1 MEHGQKAILTGMAEG
16 KDGQFNSFRDLMKA
30 RGGDDVPPA
39 ESEEKKAKDKGWT
52 LEDEYGDQVEV
63 DDKALAE
70 LPDPD
75 FGARAR
81 IGDRPRADRP
91 MEEGAACYGDED
103 SDELELLRS
112 FRVRTVFPKDVK
124 DFCGAL
130 SSDPTEEDKQG
141 RLDLRSE
148 QIYTID
154 GADARDYDDAIS
166 YAELEDGRVKIGVHI
181 ADVGHY
187 VQEGTVLDNEALAR
201 GTSVYLPDQVVPMLP
216 EAISNGLCS
225 LVGGRDRLAY
235 SVFMVFDAK
244 GERESYSM
252 AKSVICSVRRCTYT
266 EVQDLLDGKPVED
279 SLEALR
285 SSIEGFAAWTRI
297 QQQLRDSK
305 GSLRID
311 SREKKFLFD
320 DKGEVERIVDVKKIF
335 ANTLIEETALAAN
348 QAVGD
353 FFFERGLPTIYRVH
367 PEKDPEEIEAVAK
380 MLLDH
385 GIRVPEKEHLTGR
398 DVGRLIRQARRRP
411 NAEALIGRIM
421 GLVER
426 AVYEVKDHE
435 DIAKHFGLA
444 RKSYLH
450 FTSPIRRYP
459 DLIVHRWLHAV
470 QAGSEEVRDELKA
483 DEMVA
488 DLKVTAGHA
497 SAQSEMAEMAETGIK
512 DLKVCQFME
521 PHMDKKLDAKVVRVS
536 RGGLEIHLTEFN
548 VGGFMPARSL
558 GGRIQLKGSTLTV
571 MAGKRSL
578 SFTEGYAI
586 SVRIKDVDFI
596 RLQIVLELA

>member
-1 MEHGQKAILTGMAEG
+1 MADG
-16 KDGQFNSFRDLMKA
+16 KDAKFNSFRELMKA
-30 RGGDDVPPA
+30 RGEGGSPP
-39 ESEEKKAKDKGWT
+39 EDKKGPKDKGWT
-52 LEDEYGDQVEV
+52 LEDEYGEQVEASEEALDEMPDV
-63 DDKALAE
+63 DS
-70 LPDPD
+70 
-75 FGARAR
+75 GARAR
-81 IGDRPRADRP
+81 IGQRPRADGP
-91 MEEGAACYGDED
+91 MKSGAACYGDED

-112 FRVRTVFPKDVK
+112 FRVRTVFPPDVK
-124 DFCGAL
+124 QACEAL
-130 SSDPTEEDKQG
+130 SKDPSEEDKQG
-141 RLDLRSE
+141 RLDLRGE

-166 YAELEDGRVKIGVHI
+166 YEALEDGQVKIGVHI

-187 VQEGTVLDNEALAR
+187 VQEGSVLDDEALAR

-216 EAISNGLCS
+216 EALSNGLCS
-225 LVGGRDRLAY
+225 LVGGRDRLAF

-244 GERESYSM
+244 GERLGYSV

-266 EVQDLLDGKPVED
+266 EVQDLFDGEPVED

-285 SSIEGFAAWTRI
+285 ASLEGFAVWTRT
-297 QQQLRDSK
+297 QQKLRDAK

-311 SREKKFLFD
+311 SKEKKFLFD
-320 DKGEVERIVDVKKIF
+320 QEGEVERIVDVKKIF
-335 ANTLIEETALAAN
+335 SNTLIEETALAAN

-367 PEKDPEEIEAVAK
+367 PEKDPDEIEAVAK
-380 MLLDH
+380 MLLEH
-385 GIRVPEKEHLTGR
+385 GIRVPGKERLTGR

-411 NAEALIGRIM
+411 NADALIGRIM

-435 DIAKHFGLA
+435 DVAEHFGLA
-444 RKSYLH
+444 RKAYLH

-470 QAGSEEVRDELKA
+470 QSGPGEASDDLKT

-488 DLKVTAGHA
+488 DLKVTAGHS
-497 SAQSEMAEMAETGIK
+497 SAQSEMAEMAEIAVK

-521 PHMDKKLDAKVVRVS
+521 PHIDEKLAAKVVRVS
-536 RGGLEIHLTEFN
+536 RGGLEVELSDFN
-548 VGGFMPARSL
+548 VAGFMPARSL
-558 GGRIQLKGSTLTV
+558 GGRIQLKGSTMTV
-571 MAGKRSL
+571 LIGRRSL

-596 RLQIVLELA
+596 RLQIILELA

>member
-1 MEHGQKAILTGMAEG
+1 MADG
-16 KDGQFNSFRDLMKA
+16 KDAQFNSFKDLMKA
-30 RGGDDVPPA
+30 RGGGETPPD
-39 ESEEKKAKDKGWT
+39 EREKPKDKGWT
-52 LEDEYGDQVEV
+52 LEDEYGEQVEPSEE
-63 DDKALAE
+63 ALDE
-70 LPDPD
+70 LPDVD

-81 IGDRPRADRP
+81 IGQRPRADGP
-91 MEEGAACYGDED
+91 MKEGAACYGDED

-112 FRVRTVFPKDVK
+112 FRVRTVFPPDVK
-124 DFCGAL
+124 QACEAL
-130 SSDPTEEDKQG
+130 SGDPSEEDKQG
-141 RLDLRSE
+141 RLDLRRE

-166 YAELEDGRVKIGVHI
+166 YEALEDGQVKIGVHI

-187 VQEGTVLDNEALAR
+187 VQEGSVLDNEALAR

-225 LVGGRDRLAY
+225 LVGGRDRLAF
-235 SVFMVFDAK
+235 SVFMIFDAK
-244 GERESYSM
+244 GERLSYSV

-266 EVQDLLDGKPVED
+266 EVQGLFDGEPVED

-285 SSIEGFAAWTRI
+285 ASLEGFAVWTRT
-297 QQQLRDSK
+297 QQKLRDAK
-305 GSLRID
+305 GSMRID
-311 SREKKFLFD
+311 SKEKKFLFD
-320 DKGEVERIVDVKKIF
+320 EKGEVERIVDVKKIF
-335 ANTLIEETALAAN
+335 SNTLIEETALAAN

-367 PEKDPEEIEAVAK
+367 PEKDPDEIEAVAK
-380 MLLDH
+380 MLLEH
-385 GIRVPEKEHLTGR
+385 GIRVPGKERLTGR

-435 DIAKHFGLA
+435 DVAEHFGLA
-444 RKSYLH
+444 RKAYLH

-470 QAGSEEVRDELKA
+470 QSGAGEASNDLKT
-483 DEMVA
+483 DEMVE
-488 DLKVTAGHA
+488 DLKVTAGHS
-497 SAQSEMAEMAETGIK
+497 SAQSEMAEMAEIAVK

-521 PHMDKKLDAKVVRVS
+521 PHIDEKLDAKVVRVS
-536 RGGLEIHLTEFN
+536 RGGLEVELSDFN
-548 VGGFMPARSL
+548 VAGFMPARSL
-558 GGRIQLKGSTLTV
+558 GGRIQLKGSTMTV
-571 MAGKRSL
+571 LIGRRSL

-596 RLQIVLELA
+596 RLQIILELA

>member
-1 MEHGQKAILTGMAEG
+1 MADG
-16 KDGQFNSFRDLMKA
+16 KDAQFNSFKDLMKA
-30 RGGDDVPPA
+30 RGGGETPPD
-39 ESEEKKAKDKGWT
+39 EREKPKDKGWT
-52 LEDEYGDQVEV
+52 LEDEYGEQVEPSEE
-63 DDKALAE
+63 ALDE
-70 LPDPD
+70 LPDVD

-81 IGDRPRADRP
+81 IGQRPRADGP
-91 MEEGAACYGDED
+91 MKEGAACYGDED

-112 FRVRTVFPKDVK
+112 FRVRTVFPPDVK
-124 DFCGAL
+124 QACEAL
-130 SSDPTEEDKQG
+130 SGDPSEEDKQG
-141 RLDLRSE
+141 RLDLRGE

-166 YAELEDGRVKIGVHI
+166 YEALEDGQVKIGVHI

-187 VQEGTVLDNEALAR
+187 VQEGSVLDNEALAR

-225 LVGGRDRLAY
+225 LVGGRDRLAF
-235 SVFMVFDAK
+235 SVFMIFDAK
-244 GERESYSM
+244 GERLSYSV

-266 EVQDLLDGKPVED
+266 EVQGLFDGEPVED

-285 SSIEGFAAWTRI
+285 ASLEGFAVWTRT
-297 QQQLRDSK
+297 QQKLRDAK
-305 GSLRID
+305 GSMRID
-311 SREKKFLFD
+311 SKEKKFLFD
-320 DKGEVERIVDVKKIF
+320 EKGEVERIVDVKKIF
-335 ANTLIEETALAAN
+335 SNTLIEETALAAN

-367 PEKDPEEIEAVAK
+367 PEKDPDEIEAVAK
-380 MLLDH
+380 MLLEH
-385 GIRVPEKEHLTGR
+385 GIRVPGKERLTGR

-435 DIAKHFGLA
+435 DVAEHFGLA
-444 RKSYLH
+444 RKAYLH

-459 DLIVHRWLHAV
+459 DLIVHRWRHAV
-470 QAGSEEVRDELKA
+470 QAGAGEASNDLKT
-483 DEMVA
+483 DEMVE
-488 DLKVTAGHA
+488 DLKVTAGHS
-497 SAQSEMAEMAETGIK
+497 SAQSEMAEMAEIAVK

-521 PHMDKKLDAKVVRVS
+521 PHIDEKLDAKVVRVS
-536 RGGLEIHLTEFN
+536 RGGLEVELSDFN
-548 VGGFMPARSL
+548 VAGFMPARSL
-558 GGRIQLKGSTLTV
+558 GGRIQLKGSTMTV
-571 MAGKRSL
+571 LIGRRSL

-596 RLQIVLELA
+596 RLQIILELA